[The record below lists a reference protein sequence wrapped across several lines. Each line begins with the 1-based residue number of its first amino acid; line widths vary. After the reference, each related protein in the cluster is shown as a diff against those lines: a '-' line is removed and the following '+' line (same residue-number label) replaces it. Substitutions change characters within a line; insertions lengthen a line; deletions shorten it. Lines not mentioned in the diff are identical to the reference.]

1 MGFAAAGYC
10 ARNCGLPRSHGPE
23 GASGSEDAY
32 AALPPDE
39 PKLRRMTLLNPAFMY
54 AATWMFVLFIY
65 SFRLSYLLD
74 PIEPATALLVL
85 GTCAS
90 FIAGWM
96 LESLPNR
103 GRLAA
108 AKINL
113 DALGPVINS
122 PRVGRRIK
130 AIWIIFSLGIS
141 FEIAFF
147 GGVPFLGLIGI
158 GSLTYGDFGIPGF
171 HGVLNALF
179 YTGCVVTFARVLLG
193 SSKRARLLTIISIAY
208 PILIVSRQVLISLFV
223 QYLFIYFS
231 IRRPSARILV
241 RTGILIIATLLVFGY
256 VGDARSGRDAIIYIA
271 EPTFDYPDW
280 LPSAFIW
287 VYIYM
292 VSPINNVNHNIDIAP
307 NYFPLETAGTFI
319 PSFARDDFLAA
330 SGATQQWEFVKS
342 DLNVSSLLQSFLTD
356 FGVGGA
362 IVLTLLCGMVFSW
375 LRRRA
380 ATSAAAFFMVIVVL
394 HGLALSFF
402 ANLLFHLV
410 FVFEMVAI
418 AWLLRRGRPQ

>member
-1 MGFAAAGYC
+1 
-10 ARNCGLPRSHGPE
+10 
-23 GASGSEDAY
+23 
-32 AALPPDE
+32 
-39 PKLRRMTLLNPAFMY
+39 MTLLNPAFMY
-54 AATWMFVLFIY
+54 AATWLFVLFIY

-74 PIEPATALLVL
+74 PIEAATAVLVL
-85 GTCAS
+85 GTSAG

-96 LESLPNR
+96 LESLPYH

-122 PRVGRRIK
+122 PRVGRRLK

-147 GGVPFLGLIGI
+147 GGIPLLGLLGV

-171 HGVLNALF
+171 HGLLNALF
-179 YTGCVVTFARVLLG
+179 YTGCIITFARVLLG
-193 SSKRARLLTIISIAY
+193 SSQRVRLLMMVSVAY
-208 PILIVSRQVLISLFV
+208 PLLVVSRQVLISVFV
-223 QYLFIYFS
+223 QYLLIYFS
-231 IRRPSARILV
+231 IRRPSFRILV
-241 RTGILIIATLLVFGY
+241 RTGVLIIATLLVFGY

-271 EPTFDYPDW
+271 APTFDYPDW

-287 VYIYM
+287 VYIYLA
-292 VSPINNVNHNIDIAP
+292 SPLNNVNHNIDITP

-330 SGATQQWEFVKS
+330 SGATQQWDLVSS

-362 IVLTLLCGMVFSW
+362 IVFTLVCGVMFSW

-380 ATSAAAFFMVIVVL
+380 ANSAAAFFMVIVVL

-402 ANLLFHLV
+402 ANLLFSLV
-410 FVFEMVAI
+410 FVFEMAAI
-418 AWLLRRGRPQ
+418 AWLLRPSRRQ

>member
-1 MGFAAAGYC
+1 
-10 ARNCGLPRSHGPE
+10 
-23 GASGSEDAY
+23 
-32 AALPPDE
+32 
-39 PKLRRMTLLNPAFMY
+39 MTLLNPAFMY
-54 AATWMFVLFIY
+54 AATWVFVLFIY

-74 PIEPATALLVL
+74 PIEPATVVLVL
-85 GTCAS
+85 GTSVS

-96 LESLPNR
+96 LESLPYR

-108 AKINL
+108 ATINL

-122 PRVGRRIK
+122 PRVGRRLK
-130 AIWIIFSLGIS
+130 AIWIIFCLGIL

-147 GGVPFLGLIGI
+147 GGVPFLSLIGI
-158 GSLTYGDFGIPGF
+158 GSLAYGDFGIPGF

-179 YTGCVVTFARVLLG
+179 YTGCIVTFARVLLG
-193 SSKRARLLTIISIAY
+193 SSKRARLLTITSIAY
-208 PILIVSRQVLISLFV
+208 PLLVVSRQVLISVLV

-231 IRRPSARILV
+231 IRRPSPRILV

-271 EPTFDYPDW
+271 APTFDYPDW

-287 VYIYM
+287 VYIYLA
-292 VSPINNVNHNIDIAP
+292 SPLNNVNHNIDIAP

-319 PSFARDDFLAA
+319 PSFARDDFLATF
-330 SGATQQWEFVKS
+330 GATQQWDLVTTE
-342 DLNVSSLLQSFLTD
+342 LNVSSLLQSFLTD

-362 IVLTLLCGMVFSW
+362 IAFTLLCGVVFSW

-402 ANLLFHLV
+402 TNLLFHLV
-410 FVFEMVAI
+410 FVFEMVALG
-418 AWLLRRGRPQ
+418 WLLRRSRLQ

>member
-1 MGFAAAGYC
+1 
-10 ARNCGLPRSHGPE
+10 
-23 GASGSEDAY
+23 
-32 AALPPDE
+32 
-39 PKLRRMTLLNPAFMY
+39 MTLLNPAFMY
-54 AATWMFVLFIY
+54 AATWVFVLFIY

-74 PIEPATALLVL
+74 PIEPATAVLVL
-85 GTCAS
+85 GTSAS

-96 LESLPNR
+96 LESLPYR

-122 PRVGRRIK
+122 PRVGRRLK

-147 GGVPFLGLIGI
+147 GGIPFLSLIGI
-158 GSLTYGDFGIPGF
+158 GSLAYGDFGIPGF

-193 SSKRARLLTIISIAY
+193 TSKRARLLTITSIGY
-208 PILIVSRQVLISLFV
+208 PILMVSRQVFISVLV
-223 QYLFIYFS
+223 QYLFVYFS
-231 IRRPSARILV
+231 IRRPSPRILV
-241 RTGILIIATLLVFGY
+241 RTGVLIIATLLIFGY

-271 EPTFDYPDW
+271 APTFEYPDW

-287 VYIYM
+287 VYIYLA
-292 VSPINNVNHNIDIAP
+292 SPINNVNHNIDIAP

-330 SGATQQWEFVKS
+330 FGATQQWDLVSS

-362 IVLTLLCGMVFSW
+362 IAFTLLCGVAFSW

-380 ATSAAAFFMVIVVL
+380 ANSAAAFFMVIVVL

-418 AWLLRRGRPQ
+418 VWLLRRSRLQ

>member
-1 MGFAAAGYC
+1 
-10 ARNCGLPRSHGPE
+10 
-23 GASGSEDAY
+23 
-32 AALPPDE
+32 
-39 PKLRRMTLLNPAFMY
+39 MTLLNPAFMY

-65 SFRLSYLLD
+65 SFRLSDLLD
-74 PIEPATALLVL
+74 PIEPATAVLVL
-85 GTCAS
+85 GTSAS

-96 LESLPNR
+96 LESLPYR

-113 DALGPVINS
+113 DALRPVINS
-122 PRVGRRIK
+122 PRVGRRLK
-130 AIWIIFSLGIS
+130 AIWIVFSLGIA
-141 FEIAFF
+141 FEIAYF

-158 GSLTYGDFGIPGF
+158 GSLEYEDFGIPGF

-179 YTGCVVTFARVLLG
+179 YTACIVTFARVLLG
-193 SSKRARLLTIISIAY
+193 SSKRPWLLITTSLAY
-208 PILIVSRQVLISLFV
+208 PILVVSRQVLISVLV
-223 QYLFIYFS
+223 QYLLIYFN
-231 IRRPSARILV
+231 IRRPSARIWV
-241 RTGILIIATLLVFGY
+241 RTGILFIATLLVFGY
-256 VGDARSGRDAIIYIA
+256 VGDARSGRDAIVYIA
-271 EPTFDYPDW
+271 APTFDYPDW

-287 VYIYM
+287 VYIYL
-292 VSPINNVNHNIDIAP
+292 VSPINNVNHNINIAP

-330 SGATQQWEFVKS
+330 LGATQQWDLVAKE
-342 DLNVSSLLQSFLTD
+342 LNVSSLLQSFLTD

-362 IVLTLLCGMVFSW
+362 IAFTLLCGVSFSW

-380 ATSAAAFFMVIVVL
+380 ANSAAAFFMVIVVL

-410 FVFEMVAI
+410 FVFEMMAI
-418 AWLLRRGRPQ
+418 AWVLRRSRLQ

>member
-1 MGFAAAGYC
+1 
-10 ARNCGLPRSHGPE
+10 
-23 GASGSEDAY
+23 
-32 AALPPDE
+32 
-39 PKLRRMTLLNPAFMY
+39 MTLLNPAFMY
-54 AATWMFVLFIY
+54 AATWLFVLFIY
-65 SFRLSYLLD
+65 SLRLSYLLD
-74 PIEPATALLVL
+74 PIEPATVVLVL
-85 GTCAS
+85 GTSVS

-96 LESLPNR
+96 LESLPYH

-113 DALGPVINS
+113 DALAPVINS
-122 PRVGRRIK
+122 PRVGRRLK
-130 AIWIIFSLGIS
+130 AIWIIFCLGIS
-141 FEIAFF
+141 FEIALF
-147 GGVPFLGLIGI
+147 GGVPLLGLIGI
-158 GSLTYGDFGIPGF
+158 GSLTYGDFGIHGF

-193 SSKRARLLTIISIAY
+193 ASKRVRLLTITSIAY
-208 PILIVSRQVLISLFV
+208 PLLMVSRQVLISVLV

-241 RTGILIIATLLVFGY
+241 RTGVLFIATLLVFGF
-256 VGDARSGRDAIIYIA
+256 VGDARSGREAIIYIA
-271 EPTFDYPDW
+271 APTFDYPDW

-287 VYIYM
+287 VYIYLA
-292 VSPINNVNHNIDIAP
+292 SPINNVNHNIDITP
-307 NYFPLETAGTFI
+307 NYIPLETAGSFI

-330 SGATQQWEFVKS
+330 YGATQQWDLVNS

-356 FGVGGA
+356 FGVGGT
-362 IVLTLLCGMVFSW
+362 IVFTLLCGIAFSW

-402 ANLLFHLV
+402 TNLLFHLV
-410 FVFEMVAI
+410 FIFEMMALV
-418 AWLLRRGRPQ
+418 WLLKRSRRQ

>member
-1 MGFAAAGYC
+1 
-10 ARNCGLPRSHGPE
+10 
-23 GASGSEDAY
+23 
-32 AALPPDE
+32 
-39 PKLRRMTLLNPAFMY
+39 MTLLNPAFMY
-54 AATWMFVLFIY
+54 AATWMFVLAIY
-65 SFRLSYLLD
+65 SFRLSYVLE
-74 PIEPATALLVL
+74 PIEPGTVVLVA
-85 GTCAS
+85 GTSLS

-96 LESLPNR
+96 LESLPYR

-108 AKINL
+108 SKINL
-113 DALGPVINS
+113 DALRPVINS

-130 AIWIIFSLGIS
+130 AIWIVFSLGIS
-141 FEIAFF
+141 FEIVFF
-147 GGVPFLGLIGI
+147 GGIPFLGLIGI
-158 GSLTYGDFGIPGF
+158 GSLSYGDFGIPGF
-171 HGVLNALF
+171 HGALNALF
-179 YTGCVVTFARVLLG
+179 YTGCVVTFARILLG
-193 SSKRARLLTIISIAY
+193 SSKRTWLLTITSIGY
-208 PILIVSRQVLISLFV
+208 PILVVSRQVLISVLV
-223 QYLFIYFS
+223 QYLLIYFS

-241 RTGILIIATLLVFGY
+241 RTGILFVATLLVFGY
-256 VGDARSGRDAIIYIA
+256 VGDARSGRDSIIYIA
-271 EPTFDYPDW
+271 APTFDYPDW

-292 VSPINNVNHNIDIAP
+292 ASPINNVNHNIDIAP

-330 SGATQQWEFVKS
+330 LGATQQWDLVNNT
-342 DLNVSSLLQSFLTD
+342 LNVSSLLQSFLTD

-362 IVLTLLCGMVFSW
+362 IVFTLLCGVAFSW

-410 FVFEMVAI
+410 FVFEMAAI
-418 AWLLRRGRPQ
+418 AWLLRRSRLQ

>member
-1 MGFAAAGYC
+1 
-10 ARNCGLPRSHGPE
+10 
-23 GASGSEDAY
+23 
-32 AALPPDE
+32 
-39 PKLRRMTLLNPAFMY
+39 MTLLNPAFMY
-54 AATWMFVLFIY
+54 AATWVFVLLIY

-74 PIEPATALLVL
+74 PIEPATAVLVL
-85 GTCAS
+85 GTSAS

-96 LESLPNR
+96 LESLPYH

-108 AKINL
+108 SKINL

-122 PRVGRRIK
+122 PRVGRRLK
-130 AIWIIFSLGIS
+130 AIWIIFSLGIA
-141 FEIAFF
+141 FEIAYF
-147 GGVPFLGLIGI
+147 GGIPFLSLIGI
-158 GSLTYGDFGIPGF
+158 GSLAYGDFGIPGF

-193 SSKRARLLTIISIAY
+193 TSKRARLLTITSIGY
-208 PILIVSRQVLISLFV
+208 PILMVSRQVLISVLV
-223 QYLFIYFS
+223 QYLLIYFS
-231 IRRPSARILV
+231 IRRPSTRILI
-241 RTGILIIATLLVFGY
+241 RTGMLFIATLLVFGY

-271 EPTFDYPDW
+271 APTFEYPDW

-287 VYIYM
+287 VYIYLA
-292 VSPINNVNHNIDIAP
+292 SPINNVNHNIDIAP

-319 PSFARDDFLAA
+319 PSIARDDFLAA
-330 SGATQQWEFVKS
+330 FGATQQWDLVSS

-362 IVLTLLCGMVFSW
+362 IVFTLLCGVAFSW

-380 ATSAAAFFMVIVVL
+380 ADSATAFFMVIVVL

-410 FVFEMVAI
+410 FVFEMVALG
-418 AWLLRRGRPQ
+418 WLLRRRRRQ